1 MTLARAS
8 MARIGADNGAAVRD
22 AARKWVSGEDRRV
35 APSAA
40 KLFCTEMAGQVA
52 DLAVQI
58 HGGTGYMREVDGRS
72 YAAAPVAL
80 TCLRIGALDLA
91 VAQAVSAGATG
102 LEAAAVVT
110 VADNPIVSV
119 ASVREVGGEGVAVYV
134 ANPQGDVVQVLTT

>member
-1 MTLARAS
+1 VTDLDAQDAKLVTLARAS

-22 AARKWVSGEDRRV
+22 A
-35 APSAA
+35 
-40 KLFCTEMAGQVA
+40 
-52 DLAVQI
+52 
-58 HGGTGYMREVDGRS
+58 DGRS

-119 ASVREVGGEGVAVYV
+119 ASVREVGGEGVTVYV

>member
-22 AARKWVSGEDRRV
+22 A
-35 APSAA
+35 
-40 KLFCTEMAGQVA
+40 
-52 DLAVQI
+52 
-58 HGGTGYMREVDGRS
+58 DGRS

-102 LEAAAVVT
+102 LEAAAVVSS
-110 VADNPIVSV
+110 AENPVVSV
-119 ASVREVGGEGVAVYV
+119 ASVREVGGEGGVETLHRWCGPL
-134 ANPQGDVVQVLTT
+134 NPPLRWGTLT